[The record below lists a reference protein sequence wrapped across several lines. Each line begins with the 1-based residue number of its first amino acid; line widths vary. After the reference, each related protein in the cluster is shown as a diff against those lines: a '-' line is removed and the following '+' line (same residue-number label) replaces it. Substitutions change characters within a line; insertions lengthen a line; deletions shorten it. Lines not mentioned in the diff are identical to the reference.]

1 MTPEYKTQILFVCMG
16 NICRSP
22 LAECVFVA
30 ETQLRGLADQFEV
43 DSAGTGGW
51 HEGQDPDKRMRKA
64 AQSQGIDLRG
74 SARQVCRR
82 DFSKFEY
89 IVCMDQENREALLAM
104 GAPREKISLLLEYDN
119 SLAEQEVP
127 DPYYGGEDGFHRVIE
142 LVSSACGQLLDHLQ
156 ESVEKHRDG

>member
-1 MTPEYKTQILFVCMG
+1 MESENKTQILFVCMG

-30 ETQLRGLADQFEV
+30 ETQLRGLADRFEV

-64 AQSQGIDLRG
+64 AQSQGIDVRG
-74 SARQVCRR
+74 SARQVCKE
-82 DFSKFEY
+82 DFSRFKH

-104 GAPREKISLLLEYDN
+104 GAPREKISLLLEYDG
-119 SLAEQEVP
+119 SVAEREVP
-127 DPYYGGEDGFHRVIE
+127 DPYYGGKEGFDQCFSLLE
-142 LVSSACGQLLDHLQ
+142 NACERIANIL
-156 ESVEKHRDG
+156 KK